1 MALRN
6 DKKAADVKK
15 RALTDVI
22 GKRGENIVE
31 LCLTEYSNFPA
42 PLFDLTHLGD
52 KWPVVG
58 YYVELTTVGRRH
70 ESKEELGNFH
80 EPGRHRRSLGDS
92 GSDLHARHP

>member
-1 MALRN
+1 MALRD

-52 KWPVVG
+52 KWPVAD
-58 YYVELTTVGRRH
+58 YYVELTTV
-70 ESKEELGNFH
+70 
-80 EPGRHRRSLGDS
+80 PGHRRSPGDS
-92 GSDLHARHP
+92 GSYLHYRHP